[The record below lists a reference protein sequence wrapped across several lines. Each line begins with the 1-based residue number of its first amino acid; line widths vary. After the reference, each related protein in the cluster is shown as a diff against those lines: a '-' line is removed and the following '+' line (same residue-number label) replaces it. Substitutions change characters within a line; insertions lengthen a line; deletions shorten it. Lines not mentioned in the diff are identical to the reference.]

1 MEVLLKPE
9 LARFVAEKVKA
20 GQYKGPSK
28 MVNEALEALKEQEE
42 FGPEQE
48 AYLRREVGRGLAQLD
63 RGEHAEFSAET
74 VIASHMLSGLSRRAP
89 ESHQFPEPLSMAHGH
104 DV

>member
-20 GQYKGPSK
+20 GQYKGPSE
-28 MVNEALEALKEQEE
+28 MVNEALEALK
-42 FGPEQE
+42 EQE

-63 RGEHAEFSAET
+63 RGEHADFSAET